1 MPRRTNLVRAPHRRT
16 ACSHTARAA
25 SACSGFRGPLQLL
38 HFRQLTGSHL
48 LHHVQDRLLFDFANL
63 YKLHDGRVAAPA
75 ERVIPHWSQ
84 AAYNI
89 SCIPRGALPWEPVR
103 NVRIRDSEYAA
114 SHIDHVHT
122 SVHEVNPVIGQG
134 NSSSRLRIVALT
146 GFMGAGKTTVGRV
159 LANALGWQFM
169 DLDEEIEN
177 RHRQGV
183 RDIFRLHGEA
193 HIRQVETLALRDCL
207 DGIPL
212 STVIALGG
220 GTFIQPRNVELL
232 RLASVH
238 VVFLEASAEEL
249 FDRCR
254 NTVSPEENLRPLAAD
269 PDAFLPYTNS
279 ACLCTAPPI

>member
-1 MPRRTNLVRAPHRRT
+1 
-16 ACSHTARAA
+16 
-25 SACSGFRGPLQLL
+25 
-38 HFRQLTGSHL
+38 
-48 LHHVQDRLLFDFANL
+48 
-63 YKLHDGRVAAPA
+63 
-75 ERVIPHWSQ
+75 
-84 AAYNI
+84 
-89 SCIPRGALPWEPVR
+89 
-103 NVRIRDSEYAA
+103 
-114 SHIDHVHT
+114 
-122 SVHEVNPVIGQG
+122 
-134 NSSSRLRIVALT
+134 
-146 GFMGAGKTTVGRV
+146 MGAGKTTVGRV

-193 HIRQVETLALRDCL
+193 HFRQVETLALRDCL

-254 NTVSPEENLRPLAAD
+254 NTVSPEENVRPLAAD
-269 PDAFLPYTNS
+269 PDAFFALYEQRLPLYRTAHLTVYT
-279 ACLCTAPPI
+279 TAKSTEEIAREIAAAVRLVAEIR